1 MGQVN
6 EDDAPFFIQ
15 KRKKETDMSG
25 VLIHNLYKSFDGDA
39 KSDEKRYVIKNLD
52 LEIADH
58 EFICVLGKSGCGKS
72 TLLNLVAGYLK
83 PDYGMIIV
91 DGVPVNGP
99 SSKVGVVF
107 QEHALFPWYTVSQN
121 IQFGLKIRKDKRA
134 KEIANDFIEKV
145 GLKDYADKY
154 PSELSG
160 GMAQRVGIARAL
172 ANNPDLLLMDEPLGA
187 LDALTR
193 ENMRLELIKIWEQT
207 KKTILFITH
216 SVPEAVYL
224 ADRVI
229 LLKEGS
235 VEMDVRI
242 EMERPR
248 SPKSEEFLKYV
259 SLFEEGLSDG
269 SDKTIIGE

>member
-1 MGQVN
+1 
-6 EDDAPFFIQ
+6 
-15 KRKKETDMSG
+15 MSG

-39 KSDEKRYVIKNLD
+39 QSEKKRYVIKNLD

-83 PDYGMIIV
+83 PDYGMIVV

-99 SSKVGVVF
+99 SAKVGVVF

-121 IQFGLKIRKDKRA
+121 IQFGLKIRKEKRA
-134 KEIANDFIEKV
+134 KEIADEFIEKV
-145 GLKDYADKY
+145 GLRDYADKY
-154 PSELSG
+154 PCELSG

-229 LLKEGS
+229 LLKEGT

-242 EMERPR
+242 EMERAR
-248 SPKSEEFLKYV
+248 NPKSEEFLKYV
-259 SLFEEGLSDG
+259 SMFEEGLSDG